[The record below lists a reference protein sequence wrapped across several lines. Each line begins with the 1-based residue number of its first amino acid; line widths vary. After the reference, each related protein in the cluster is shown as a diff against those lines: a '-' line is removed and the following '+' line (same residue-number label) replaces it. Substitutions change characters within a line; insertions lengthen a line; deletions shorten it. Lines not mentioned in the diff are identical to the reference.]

1 MFLFIKGC
9 VYFMTF
15 ILFNNLLDI
24 DVSIK
29 ILLTLL
35 ASYWLLMVTIDLL
48 VIGC

>member
-1 MFLFIKGC
+1 
-9 VYFMTF
+9 MTF

-24 DVSIK
+24 NVSIK

-48 VIGC
+48 VIGS